1 PRPRAGPGRHA
12 HRPLRQPHQRLVPGQ
27 LLLQPLVLLL
37 QRMQFRLCV
46 RLPAPRPRLA
56 GQRQPGH
63 AAVFELV
70 VPRQRHPQDLGRLRR
85 RRPTGADNLGRV
97 TRTRTI
103 PPLFGHDQPLPGEHA
118 RHSGGGFSPTH
129 FSNSGGKHLRKRD
142 TVDLQR
148 VDGLVT
154 IDSTSQPHSTVHRLL
169 SRRATAPRETRMK
182 VSSDPD
188 PRLTVLIVD
197 DNRDAADSMAILA
210 ELWGHNPRVAYD
222 APAAL
227 RLVAQEPPDVILA
240 DLGMPRLDG
249 NALARAL
256 RKEPAGNY
264 VTLVAVTG
272 HTDPGLREQA

>member
-1 PRPRAGPGRHA
+1 
-12 HRPLRQPHQRLVPGQ
+12 
-27 LLLQPLVLLL
+27 
-37 QRMQFRLCV
+37 
-46 RLPAPRPRLA
+46 
-56 GQRQPGH
+56 
-63 AAVFELV
+63 
-70 VPRQRHPQDLGRLRR
+70 
-85 RRPTGADNLGRV
+85 
-97 TRTRTI
+97 
-103 PPLFGHDQPLPGEHA
+103 
-118 RHSGGGFSPTH
+118 
-129 FSNSGGKHLRKRD
+129 
-142 TVDLQR
+142 
-148 VDGLVT
+148 
-154 IDSTSQPHSTVHRLL
+154 
-169 SRRATAPRETRMK
+169 MK

-272 HTDPGLREQA
+272 HTDPGLREQALAAGFHHYLIKPVEPAALRELLAAKRQASRETLARAREAVNRAEEVTRRTAELLAQLRASHQSYTGQPRGE